1 MIRFTPSRALL
12 LAVVVLM
19 SASGVMLFKHLTQPW
34 VADPQSLNAQRMRRV
49 NERLTLGM
57 TRQQVA
63 KVFAGDVARNPDDQ
77 VEDDS
82 ELIDPVDP
90 PSPRQLTLGV
100 GELPRFPGQFGT
112 YWEVKAGFNRQGF
125 LVAHK
130 LESGKCCGL

>member
-1 MIRFTPSRALL
+1 
-12 LAVVVLM
+12 VLVTTF
-19 SASGVMLFKHLTQPW
+19 GVMLFKHLTRPW
-34 VADPQSLNAQRMRRV
+34 VGDPQSLNAQRMRRV

-57 TRQQVA
+57 TREQVA
-63 KVFAGDVARNPDDQ
+63 KVFAGDVARNPNDQ

-90 PSPRQLTLGV
+90 PLPRQLTLAASD
-100 GELPRFPGQFGT
+100 LPHFPGEFGT
-112 YWEVKAGFNRQGF
+112 YWEVKAGFNKQGF